1 MTANW
6 LILSA
11 TLPTMPSGLPGRVW
25 RALKAMEARTLREG
39 VRLLSAH
46 TITQTGADALLLA
59 LQTPHDD

>member
-11 TLPTMPSGLPGRVW
+11 TLPTTPSGLPGRVW
-25 RALKAMEARTLREG
+25 RTLTATGAGTLREG

-46 TITQTGADALLLA
+46 TITQMGADAHLLA